1 MPSITV
7 NLSDPGGRRYL
18 KLGMEVEVN
27 ADVSAEIKA
36 QGARIRDAIIML
48 LAGKTFNDIS
58 TPDGKVLLKAE
69 VAAPA
74 QPDSWGATRDSGLFY
89 GFCCGINPVD
99 QGRAATPRKI
109 CSTRY
114 YVMSQDDQEAL
125 AAQWAAQLEDE
136 ADNADADG
144 GGAAAA
150 DAEAADDKSC
160 GAPRLWMTTL
170 LPPSGPK
177 LWPRMR
183 RIRGRPPSAARVPV
197 PAAEPFSSPTT
208 DAQFKDM
215 TEMSRQ
221 PRDNKLKRELD
232 FILDIPLDVSAE
244 LGRTRLLINE
254 LLQLGQGSVV
264 ELNKLAGE
272 PLEVYVNGKL
282 VARGEAVVINEK
294 FGVRL
299 TDIISPIERVKQLG

>member
-1 MPSITV
+1 M
-7 NLSDPGGRRYL
+7 
-18 KLGMEVEVN
+18 
-27 ADVSAEIKA
+27 A
-36 QGARIRDAIIML
+36 
-48 LAGKTFNDIS
+48 
-58 TPDGKVLLKAE
+58 
-69 VAAPA
+69 
-74 QPDSWGATRDSGLFY
+74 
-89 GFCCGINPVD
+89 
-99 QGRAATPRKI
+99 
-109 CSTRY
+109 
-114 YVMSQDDQEAL
+114 QDDQEAL
-125 AAQWAAQLEDE
+125 AAQWAAQLEG
-136 ADNADADG
+136 DG
-144 GGAAAA
+144 GDQPDPFEAAAA
-150 DAEAADDKSC
+150 AAAAAPDDTGGASADDE
-160 GAPRLWMTTL
+160 AL
-170 LPPSGPK
+170 
-177 LWPRMR
+177 
-183 RIRGRPPSAARVPV
+183 AAQWADAL
-197 PAAEPFSSPTT
+197 AAEEEERGPATFGNAASGAGTNPRGGTFSSQAQ
-208 DAQFKDM
+208 DAHFQDM